1 MNGSPGYELR
11 FHSPHGDGRSYVFP
25 CDAQGHVDMDSL
37 DEKARTMYLYARAV
51 MEREPARP
59 QAQSHTP
66 CAVGPPLP
74 GGRQGDSPCFQSKA
88 DLQR

>member
-25 CDAQGHVDMDSL
+25 CDAQGHVDMDAL

-59 QAQSHTP
+59 HAP
-66 CAVGPPLP
+66 CAAIPPLP
-74 GGRQGDSPCFQSKA
+74 GGRQGDSLCFQSNA
-88 DLQR
+88 GPRR